1 MYALKKTISIL
12 QMAQLHCFSFM
23 CFDLLFMNV
32 IELSV
37 GIDVSCERVFSGYKF
52 DYYSFL
58 SSIYWNGFCVI
69 GFSIEQRLDFDG

>member
-1 MYALKKTISIL
+1 
-12 QMAQLHCFSFM
+12 
-23 CFDLLFMNV
+23 MNV
-32 IELSV
+32 FELSV

>member
-1 MYALKKTISIL
+1 MLLKKKPFPFCKWPATL
-12 QMAQLHCFSFM
+12 FQFYVF
-23 CFDLLFMNV
+23 LLFMNV

-37 GIDVSCERVFSGYKF
+37 GIDVSCEHVFSGYKF
-52 DYYSFL
+52 DYYSFW